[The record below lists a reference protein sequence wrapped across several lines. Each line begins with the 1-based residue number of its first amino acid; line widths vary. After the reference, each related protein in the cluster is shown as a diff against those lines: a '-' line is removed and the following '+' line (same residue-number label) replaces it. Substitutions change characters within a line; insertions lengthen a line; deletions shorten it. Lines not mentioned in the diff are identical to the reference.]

1 VLEGWQLNSI
11 VHLQTGLPWSA
22 IGSQDISQTGELT
35 DHWDFFGNRSDFKPG
50 PQDSLVGIPYFKGG
64 ATNMPSACTTAAAS
78 IGATASLNQ
87 FGCYARKGSRLSSRT
102 QWKPSVVLLRRRVL
116 SVRIGL
122 SLSATLLSFVVVFA
136 GRLADEFV
144 IFSDF

>member
-1 VLEGWQLNSI
+1 M
-11 VHLQTGLPWSA
+11 
-22 IGSQDISQTGELT
+22 
-35 DHWDFFGNRSDFKPG
+35 R
-50 PQDSLVGIPYFKGG
+50 
-64 ATNMPSACTTAAAS
+64 SACTTAAAS

-144 IFSDF
+144 IFSNF